1 MFFSRFFFQSLTHK
15 WTAPSDM
22 SPCKTEF
29 NMYVHMYQ
37 YRFKYYTY
45 FGFNTYNENKHKHVY
60 LDYNIWLMFTLSS
73 IFLFKIQT
81 CRNKFVNRINMIIK
95 IDELVF
101 LSYKNILKR
110 NIRFLLKDLKMFKS
124 RKVIRKK
131 ELFWEAFDYS
141 RSKRK
146 F

>member
-1 MFFSRFFFQSLTHK
+1 
-15 WTAPSDM
+15 
-22 SPCKTEF
+22 
-29 NMYVHMYQ
+29 
-37 YRFKYYTY
+37 
-45 FGFNTYNENKHKHVY
+45 
-60 LDYNIWLMFTLSS
+60 MFTVSS

-131 ELFWEAFDYS
+131 ELF
-141 RSKRK
+141 
-146 F
+146 